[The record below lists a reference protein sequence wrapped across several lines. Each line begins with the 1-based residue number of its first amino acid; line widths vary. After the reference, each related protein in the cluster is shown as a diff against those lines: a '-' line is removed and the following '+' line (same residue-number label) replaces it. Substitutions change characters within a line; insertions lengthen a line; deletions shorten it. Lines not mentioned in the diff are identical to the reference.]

1 METVNRNHN
10 HHSKSFCN
18 LHDNYEVFNFVVSL
32 LLSSLGVVCTV
43 ISIILS
49 SLNVAVHPSIRGILI
64 SYSTANFIGTL
75 ILTFDILVTVCYNE
89 SVQIGVIITVSIFLS
104 LFHIMFLL
112 LAEYQI
118 ITSVVKQSISSFSG
132 LIVSSWII
140 SSCIGCTFIV
150 ISMRNMRIM
159 FIFLYVAAIIAII
172 VGYASII
179 NKSKR
184 RTRMISRY
192 EETFLDVNNFRS
204 KIVKRYWKLKY
215 FAVILISYVIF
226 ASPWICK
233 QIHGGTFVLHA
244 LHQKFFADSFVL
256 MIYLLNFYVP
266 SAIIVYLWY
275 KKIKSEKLMRI
286 LYEFAKQTERS
297 ASRKNIPLQPL
308 TLINLSQLKRGATR
322 RAALRRNVSIP
333 DGDRTDSLIFP
344 AGCDGDGDGDGY
356 KSRWDGDQ
364 NERKNKI
371 INQSGVTSNSEDGA
385 EEIDKNEEMMAGKLS
400 ETDQIAPI
408 VVIDCYM
415 EGIIEN

>member
-1 METVNRNHN
+1 
-10 HHSKSFCN
+10 
-18 LHDNYEVFNFVVSL
+18 
-32 LLSSLGVVCTV
+32 
-43 ISIILS
+43 
-49 SLNVAVHPSIRGILI
+49 
-64 SYSTANFIGTL
+64 
-75 ILTFDILVTVCYNE
+75 
-89 SVQIGVIITVSIFLS
+89 
-104 LFHIMFLL
+104 
-112 LAEYQI
+112 
-118 ITSVVKQSISSFSG
+118 
-132 LIVSSWII
+132 
-140 SSCIGCTFIV
+140 
-150 ISMRNMRIM
+150 
-159 FIFLYVAAIIAII
+159 
-172 VGYASII
+172 
-179 NKSKR
+179 
-184 RTRMISRY
+184 
-192 EETFLDVNNFRS
+192 
-204 KIVKRYWKLKY
+204 
-215 FAVILISYVIF
+215 
-226 ASPWICK
+226 
-233 QIHGGTFVLHA
+233 
-244 LHQKFFADSFVL
+244 
-256 MIYLLNFYVP
+256 
-266 SAIIVYLWY
+266 
-275 KKIKSEKLMRI
+275 MRI